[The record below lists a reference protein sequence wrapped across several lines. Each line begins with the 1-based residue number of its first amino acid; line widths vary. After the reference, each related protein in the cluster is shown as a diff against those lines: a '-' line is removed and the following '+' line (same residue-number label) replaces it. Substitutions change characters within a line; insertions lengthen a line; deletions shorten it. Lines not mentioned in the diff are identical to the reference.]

1 MAIVGIQLQINRR
14 QIMAEREVYQMRVR
28 HETKL
33 KLEQLKKKYPDDHW
47 DKLLK
52 PLIDGIH
59 VPRNRC
65 DEIIQSK

>member
-1 MAIVGIQLQINRR
+1 
-14 QIMAEREVYQMRVR
+14 MAEREVYQMRVR